1 MPTQPLSDTSACES
15 GSAIAVAGRRA
26 SAIRGQ
32 VSWRSA
38 RAALATSFAVAA
50 SLIGASNAAAIPPPA
65 PNPTEFTLWATSP
78 GAQTVNGDFD
88 GDGFGDIALTGG
100 PKWKTIPIAF
110 SQGNGKFIV
119 TNPTVADIPGLA
131 QAAGTKAVSG
141 DFNGDGR
148 DDIAL
153 VGASSVLIS
162 IALSTG
168 EGRFTLRT
176 GRLPEF
182 PRLAQAPGVKVVT
195 GDFNKDGLD
204 DIALTGGPDWTGI
217 PIAFSLGHGS
227 FRFGSAEVLDFPRL
241 AQEPGVKAIPGDFNK
256 DGFGDIALT
265 GGPGWT
271 GIPIASSLGDGRF
284 GGVTTI
290 GSDYFVDSG
299 FPGFAQA
306 PGVTVVPGDFDKD
319 GFGDI
324 ALTGGPGWES
334 IPVARNYGNGQF
346 TVMNKPVLHFASFAQ
361 APGVKVVPGDFNKD
375 GFGDIALTGGP
386 GWTTIPVAHSYGNG
400 QFLVT
405 NAPLADPR

>member
-1 MPTQPLSDTSACES
+1 VENNSDR
-15 GSAIAVAGRRA
+15 VLP
-26 SAIRGQ
+26 GQ
-32 VSWRSA
+32 R
-38 RAALATSFAVAA
+38 
-50 SLIGASNAAAIPPPA
+50 
-65 PNPTEFTLWATSP
+65 
-78 GAQTVNGDFD
+78 
-88 GDGFGDIALTGG
+88 
-100 PKWKTIPIAF
+100 
-110 SQGNGKFIV
+110 KFIV

-265 GGPGWT
+265 GGPGW
-271 GIPIASSLGDGRF
+271 
-284 GGVTTI
+284 
-290 GSDYFVDSG
+290 
-299 FPGFAQA
+299 
-306 PGVTVVPGDFDKD
+306 
-319 GFGDI
+319 
-324 ALTGGPGWES
+324 ES